1 MMREKGV
8 MSDRKI
14 EGIYRGEPLHMVGD
28 GFRVS
33 TYFPSGSISAARSS
47 PFILLDYHRPF
58 SYPPAGG
65 KRRGV
70 GAHPHRGFETVTIA
84 YQGSIAHRDSAGNGG
99 VINPGDVQWMTAA
112 SGILHEEYHETEFA
126 RRGGA
131 MHMIQLWV
139 NLPRAY
145 KMSPPKY
152 QALLSEQMGTVD
164 LPDNSGVVRVIA
176 GEFNGT
182 RGPASTFTPINLW
195 DLRLNA
201 GGVAEFTLPQGQT
214 TALLVLQ
221 GGVKIN
227 DPKLAQARDFVLFEN
242 GDGQIRLE
250 AAENSILL
258 LLSGE
263 PIAEPVV
270 QYGPFVMNT
279 EEEIYQAVEDYR
291 SGRMGVIGL

>member
-1 MMREKGV
+1 MKDEVGMGY
-8 MSDRKI
+8 RKI
-14 EGIYRGEPLHMVGD
+14 DGVYRGEPLHMVGD

-33 TYFPSGSISAARSS
+33 TYFPSESISAAQIS
-47 PFILLDYHRPF
+47 PFILLDYHLPF
-58 SYPPAGG
+58 SYPPAGA

-84 YQGSIAHRDSAGNGG
+84 YEGSIAHRDSEGNGG

-112 SGILHEEYHETEFA
+112 AGIVHQEYHETEFA
-126 RRGGA
+126 RRGGV

-152 QALLSEQMGTVD
+152 QALLSGRMGTVD
-164 LPDNSGVVRVIA
+164 LPEEGGVVRVIA
-176 GEFNGT
+176 GEFNGA

-201 GGVAEFTLPQGQT
+201 GGTAEFTLPQGQT
-214 TALLVLQ
+214 AALLALE
-221 GGVKIN
+221 GEVKVN
-227 DPKLAQARDFVLFEN
+227 DAKLARARDFVMFEN
-242 GDGQIRLE
+242 GDGRIKLE
-250 AAENSILL
+250 AAESSMLL
-258 LLSGE
+258 LLGGE

-270 QYGPFVMNT
+270 QSGPFVMNT

-291 SGRMGVIGL
+291 SGRMGAIGL

>member
-1 MMREKGV
+1 MKSEGVKGY
-8 MSDRKI
+8 RRI

-33 TYFPSGSISAARSS
+33 TYFPSDHISAARIS
-47 PFILLDYHRPF
+47 PFVLLDYHLPH

-65 KRRGV
+65 RRRGV
-70 GAHPHRGFETVTIA
+70 GPHPHRGFETVTIA
-84 YQGSIAHRDSAGNGG
+84 YEGSIAHRDSAGNGG

-112 SGILHEEYHETEFA
+112 SGIVHQEYHETEFA
-126 RRGGA
+126 RQGGV

-139 NLPRAY
+139 NLPRAD

-164 LPDNSGVVRVIA
+164 LPDRCGVVRIIA
-176 GEFNGT
+176 GEFNGA
-182 RGPASTFTPINLW
+182 RGPASTFTPISLW

-201 GGVAEFTLPQGQT
+201 GGTAEFTLPQGQT
-214 TALLVLQ
+214 AALLAL
-221 GGVKIN
+221 GGEVKVN
-227 DPKLAQARDFVLFEN
+227 DTELVRARDFVMFEN
-242 GDGQIRLE
+242 GDGRIKLE

-258 LLSGE
+258 LLGGE

-291 SGRMGVIGL
+291 SGRMGAIGL